1 MSDELKSQSLFEGH
15 DSMAKPPAEVRFPGD
30 KNRRRRVRVR
40 GIKQASKEIQRRLE
54 RSLDSLLEDPEA
66 FMPEIVGDLGKVS
79 IFGSK
84 DPMALTLKEV
94 GVVSSKR
101 NDVRWLKKRMS
112 KRGGGDVSRSLA
124 GSLAAASEE
133 DLSTVSVF
141 KSDVYGNASYLKRG
155 TGRPGH
161 LVGIQNFNHPRLR
174 LLVWDDHAKA
184 GQFFFSWDGGFVFTG
199 FEPTP
204 PTEWV
209 SWTLDNTSVDLQGEG
224 CKWSTGLDEETV
236 RSDSM
241 TKEGWL
247 RLVFSDGTKV
257 GLSQSALAKT
267 DEPMAR
273 SIAVSMMPPNKL
285 GEVCEA
291 TWMWR
296 PEGWPEEAPI
306 PEAGQERLDEILQT
320 WLKMSLEDAT
330 LTRACRASVLN
341 SIDDGYVVG
350 TNWFSP
356 EDREGFLDHMSGTI
370 DERKSLACI
379 LDTLEGGIH
388 VRADGVV
395 LDVEEKVVRLED
407 SSCHPVLVSLW
418 PEYGMSILEDIFG
431 VTGHEAKSI
440 HERQAK
446 RKQGFGAFLRELND
460 SLSTAKRLD
469 RLPWESSE
477 LPGPLSF
484 ADRLVRKAADEGVA
498 STVSMARKG
507 KGLDSSMGWA
517 WLVVHEKTESDSWR
531 FDEESRDKG
540 GDWVPALRA
549 LWDAAVSLLLEDDM
563 ESESDYVSSMEW
575 LAEVSGSGSISQSK
589 E

>member
-1 MSDELKSQSLFEGH
+1 
-15 DSMAKPPAEVRFPGD
+15 MAKPPAEVRFPGD
-30 KNRRRRVRVR
+30 KNRRRKLRVR
-40 GIKQASKEIQRRLE
+40 GIKQASREIQKRLE
-54 RSLDSLLEDPEA
+54 KTLDLLLDDPEA
-66 FMPEIVGDLGKVS
+66 FMPEIIGNLGKVS
-79 IFGSK
+79 FFGPK
-84 DPMALTLKEV
+84 DPMAMTLKEV
-94 GVVSSKR
+94 GIVSSKR

-112 KRGGGDVSRSLA
+112 KRSGGDVARSLA

-141 KSDVYGNASYLKRG
+141 KSEVYGNASYLKRG
-155 TGRPGH
+155 SGRPGH
-161 LVGIQNFNHPRLR
+161 LVGIQNFNHPKLR

-184 GQFFFSWDGGFVFTG
+184 GQYFFSWDGGFFFTG
-199 FEPTP
+199 FEPNP
-204 PTEWV
+204 PPEWV
-209 SWTLDNTSVDLQGEG
+209 NWTLDNTSVELQGED
-224 CKWSTGLDEETV
+224 CKWSTGLDEGTV
-236 RSDSM
+236 RNDSI

-247 RLVFSDGTKV
+247 RLKFSDGTKV

-296 PEGWPEEAPI
+296 PEGWPEGDALPQE
-306 PEAGQERLDEILQT
+306 GQERLDEILQT
-320 WLKMSLEDAT
+320 WLKMSLEDGA
-330 LTRACRASVLN
+330 LTRACRASILN
-341 SIDDGYVVG
+341 SISHGYVVG

-356 EDREGFLDHMSGTI
+356 DDREGFLNHMSGTN
-370 DERKSLACI
+370 DERRSLACI
-379 LDTLEGGIH
+379 LDTLTGGIH
-388 VRADGVV
+388 VRTDGVV

-418 PEYGMSILEDIFG
+418 PDHGMSILEKIFG
-431 VTGHEAKSI
+431 VTGDDAKSI
-440 HERQAK
+440 HDRQSK

-460 SLSTAKRLD
+460 SLSTAKKLN
-469 RLPWESSE
+469 RLPWDSSD
-477 LPGPLSF
+477 LPSPLSF
-484 ADRLVRKAADEGVA
+484 ADSLVRKAADEGLA

-549 LWDAAVSLLLEDDM
+549 LWDAATSLLLEDDM
-563 ESESDYVSSMEW
+563 ESVSDYVSSMEW
-575 LAEVSGSGSISQSK
+575 LAEVSGSWPISRSK

>member
-1 MSDELKSQSLFEGH
+1 
-15 DSMAKPPAEVRFPGD
+15 MAKPPAEVRFPGD
-30 KNRRRRVRVR
+30 KNRRRKLRVR
-40 GIKQASKEIQRRLE
+40 GIKQASREIQKRLE
-54 RSLDSLLEDPEA
+54 KTLDPLLDDPEA
-66 FMPEIVGDLGKVS
+66 FMPEIIGDLGKVGF
-79 IFGSK
+79 FGSK
-84 DPMALTLKEV
+84 DPMAMTLKEV
-94 GVVSSKR
+94 GIVSSKR

-112 KRGGGDVSRSLA
+112 KRSGGDVSRSLA

-141 KSDVYGNASYLKRG
+141 KSEVYGNASYLKRG
-155 TGRPGH
+155 SGRPGH
-161 LVGIQNFNHPRLR
+161 LVGIQNFNHPKLR

-184 GQFFFSWDGGFVFTG
+184 GQYFFSWDGGFVFTG
-199 FEPTP
+199 FEPKP
-204 PTEWV
+204 PSEWV
-209 SWTLDNTSVDLQGEG
+209 SWTLDNTSVDLQGED
-224 CKWSTGLDEETV
+224 CKWSTGLDEATV
-236 RSDSM
+236 RSDSI

-247 RLVFSDGTKV
+247 RLKFSDGTKV

-296 PEGWPEEAPI
+296 PEGWPEEDALPQ
-306 PEAGQERLDEILQT
+306 EGQVRLDEILQT
-320 WLKMSLEDAT
+320 WLKMSLEDGA
-330 LTRACRASVLN
+330 LTRACRASILN
-341 SIDDGYVVG
+341 SISRGYVVG

-356 EDREGFLDHMSGTI
+356 DNREGFLNHMSGTN
-370 DERKSLACI
+370 DERRSLACI
-379 LDTLEGGIH
+379 LDTLTGGIH
-388 VRADGVV
+388 VRSDGVV
-395 LDVEEKVVRLED
+395 LDVEERVVRLED

-418 PEYGMSILEDIFG
+418 PDHGMSILEKIFG
-431 VTGHEAKSI
+431 VTGDEAKSI
-440 HERQAK
+440 HDRQSK

-460 SLSTAKRLD
+460 SLSTAKKLD
-469 RLPWESSE
+469 RLPWKSSD
-477 LPGPLSF
+477 LPSPLSF
-484 ADRLVRKAADEGVA
+484 ADSLVRKAADEGLA

-517 WLVVHEKTESDSWR
+517 WVVVHEKTESDSWR

-549 LWDAAVSLLLEDDM
+549 LWDAATSLLLEDDM
-563 ESESDYVSSMEW
+563 ESVSDYVTSMEW
-575 LAEVSGSGSISQSK
+575 LAEVSGSGPISRSK

>member
-1 MSDELKSQSLFEGH
+1 
-15 DSMAKPPAEVRFPGD
+15 MAKPPAEVRFPGD
-30 KNRRRRVRVR
+30 KNRRRKLRVR
-40 GIKQASKEIQRRLE
+40 GIKQASREIQKRLE
-54 RSLDSLLEDPEA
+54 KTLDLLLDDPEA
-66 FMPEIVGDLGKVS
+66 FMPEIIGNLGKVS
-79 IFGSK
+79 FFGPK
-84 DPMALTLKEV
+84 DPMAMTLKEV
-94 GVVSSKR
+94 GIVSSKR
-101 NDVRWLKKRMS
+101 NDVRWLKKWMS
-112 KRGGGDVSRSLA
+112 KRSGGDVARSLA

-141 KSDVYGNASYLKRG
+141 KSEVYGNASYLKRG
-155 TGRPGH
+155 SGRPGH
-161 LVGIQNFNHPRLR
+161 LVGIQNFNHPKLR

-184 GQFFFSWDGGFVFTG
+184 GQYFFSWDGGFVFTG
-199 FEPTP
+199 FEPNP
-204 PTEWV
+204 PPEWV
-209 SWTLDNTSVDLQGEG
+209 NWTLDNTSVELQGED
-224 CKWSTGLDEETV
+224 CKWSTGLDEGTV
-236 RSDSM
+236 RNDSI

-247 RLVFSDGTKV
+247 RLKFSDGTKV

-296 PEGWPEEAPI
+296 PEGWPEGDALPQE
-306 PEAGQERLDEILQT
+306 GQERLDEILQT
-320 WLKMSLEDAT
+320 WLKMSLEDGA
-330 LTRACRASVLN
+330 LTRACRASILN
-341 SIDDGYVVG
+341 SISHGYVVG

-356 EDREGFLDHMSGTI
+356 DDREGFLNHMSGTN
-370 DERKSLACI
+370 DERRSLACI
-379 LDTLEGGIH
+379 LDTLTGGIH
-388 VRADGVV
+388 VRTDGVV

-418 PEYGMSILEDIFG
+418 PDHGMSILEKIFG
-431 VTGHEAKSI
+431 VTGDDAKSI
-440 HERQAK
+440 HDRQSK

-460 SLSTAKRLD
+460 SLSTAKKLN
-469 RLPWESSE
+469 RLPWDSSD
-477 LPGPLSF
+477 LPSPLSF
-484 ADRLVRKAADEGVA
+484 ADSLVRKAADEGLA

-549 LWDAAVSLLLEDDM
+549 LWDAATSLLLEDDM
-563 ESESDYVSSMEW
+563 ESVSDYVSSMEW
-575 LAEVSGSGSISQSK
+575 LAEVSGSGPISRSK

>member
-1 MSDELKSQSLFEGH
+1 
-15 DSMAKPPAEVRFPGD
+15 MAKPPAEVRFPGD
-30 KNRRRRVRVR
+30 KNRRRKLRVR
-40 GIKQASKEIQRRLE
+40 GIKQASREIQKRLE
-54 RSLDSLLEDPEA
+54 KTLDLLLDDPEA
-66 FMPEIVGDLGKVS
+66 FMPEIIGNLGKVS
-79 IFGSK
+79 FFGPK
-84 DPMALTLKEV
+84 DPMAMTLKEV
-94 GVVSSKR
+94 GIVSSKR

-112 KRGGGDVSRSLA
+112 KRSGGDVARSLA

-141 KSDVYGNASYLKRG
+141 KSEVYGNASYLKRG
-155 TGRPGH
+155 SGRPGH
-161 LVGIQNFNHPRLR
+161 LVGIQNFNHPKLR

-184 GQFFFSWDGGFVFTG
+184 GQYFFSWDGGFVFTG
-199 FEPTP
+199 FEPNP
-204 PTEWV
+204 PPEWV
-209 SWTLDNTSVDLQGEG
+209 NWTLDNTSVELQGED
-224 CKWSTGLDEETV
+224 CKWSTGLDEGTV
-236 RSDSM
+236 RNDSI

-247 RLVFSDGTKV
+247 RLKFSDGTKV

-296 PEGWPEEAPI
+296 PEGWPEGDALPQE
-306 PEAGQERLDEILQT
+306 GQERLDEILQT
-320 WLKMSLEDAT
+320 WLKMSLEDGA
-330 LTRACRASVLN
+330 LTRACRASILN
-341 SIDDGYVVG
+341 SISHGYVVG

-356 EDREGFLDHMSGTI
+356 DDREGFLNHMSGTN
-370 DERKSLACI
+370 DERRSLACI
-379 LDTLEGGIH
+379 LDTLTGGIH
-388 VRADGVV
+388 VRTDGVV

-418 PEYGMSILEDIFG
+418 PDHGMSILEKIFG
-431 VTGHEAKSI
+431 VTGDDAKSI
-440 HERQAK
+440 HDRQSK

-460 SLSTAKRLD
+460 SLRTAKKLD
-469 RLPWESSE
+469 RLPWDSSD
-477 LPGPLSF
+477 LPSPLSF
-484 ADRLVRKAADEGVA
+484 ADSLVRKAADEGLA

-549 LWDAAVSLLLEDDM
+549 LWDAATSLLLEDDM
-563 ESESDYVSSMEW
+563 ESVSDYVSSMEW
-575 LAEVSGSGSISQSK
+575 LAEVSGSGPISRSK

>member
-1 MSDELKSQSLFEGH
+1 
-15 DSMAKPPAEVRFPGD
+15 MAKPPAEVRFPGD
-30 KNRRRRVRVR
+30 KNRRRKLRVR
-40 GIKQASKEIQRRLE
+40 GIKQASREIQKRLE
-54 RSLDSLLEDPEA
+54 KTLDLLLDDPEA
-66 FMPEIVGDLGKVS
+66 FMPEIIGDLGKVGF
-79 IFGSK
+79 FGSK
-84 DPMALTLKEV
+84 DPMAMTLKEV
-94 GVVSSKR
+94 GIVSSKR

-112 KRGGGDVSRSLA
+112 KRSGGDVSRSLA

-141 KSDVYGNASYLKRG
+141 KSEVYGNASYLKRG
-155 TGRPGH
+155 SGRPGH
-161 LVGIQNFNHPRLR
+161 LVGIQNFNHPKLR

-184 GQFFFSWDGGFVFTG
+184 GQYFFSWDGGFVFTG
-199 FEPTP
+199 FEPKP
-204 PTEWV
+204 PSEWV
-209 SWTLDNTSVDLQGEG
+209 SWTLDNTSVDLQGED
-224 CKWSTGLDEETV
+224 CKWSNGLDEATV
-236 RSDSM
+236 RSDSI

-247 RLVFSDGTKV
+247 RLKFSDGTKV

-296 PEGWPEEAPI
+296 PEGWPEEDALPQ
-306 PEAGQERLDEILQT
+306 EGQVRLDEILQT
-320 WLKMSLEDAT
+320 WLKMSLEDGA
-330 LTRACRASVLN
+330 LTRACRASILN
-341 SIDDGYVVG
+341 SISRGYVVG

-356 EDREGFLDHMSGTI
+356 DDREGFLNHMSGTN
-370 DERKSLACI
+370 DERRSLACI
-379 LDTLEGGIH
+379 LDTLSGGIH
-388 VRADGVV
+388 VRSDGVV
-395 LDVEEKVVRLED
+395 LDVEERVVRLED

-418 PEYGMSILEDIFG
+418 PDHGMSILEKIFG
-431 VTGHEAKSI
+431 VTGDEAKSI
-440 HERQAK
+440 HDRQSK

-460 SLSTAKRLD
+460 SLSTAKKLD
-469 RLPWESSE
+469 RLPWKSSD
-477 LPGPLSF
+477 LPSPLSF
-484 ADRLVRKAADEGVA
+484 ADSLVRKAADEGLA

-549 LWDAAVSLLLEDDM
+549 LWDAATSLLLEDDM
-563 ESESDYVSSMEW
+563 ESVSDYVSSMEW
-575 LAEVSGSGSISQSK
+575 LAEVSGSGPISRSK

>member
-1 MSDELKSQSLFEGH
+1 
-15 DSMAKPPAEVRFPGD
+15 MAKPPAEVRFPGD
-30 KNRRRRVRVR
+30 KNRRRKLRVR
-40 GIKQASKEIQRRLE
+40 GIKQASREIQKRLE
-54 RSLDSLLEDPEA
+54 KTLDLLLDDPEA
-66 FMPEIVGDLGKVS
+66 FMPEIIGDLGKVS
-79 IFGSK
+79 FFGSK
-84 DPMALTLKEV
+84 DPMAMTLKEV
-94 GVVSSKR
+94 GIVSSKR

-112 KRGGGDVSRSLA
+112 KRSGGDVSRSLA

-141 KSDVYGNASYLKRG
+141 KSEVYGNASYLKRG
-155 TGRPGH
+155 SGRPGH
-161 LVGIQNFNHPRLR
+161 LVGIQNFNHPKLR

-184 GQFFFSWDGGFVFTG
+184 GQYFFSWEGGFVFTG
-199 FEPTP
+199 FEPNP
-204 PTEWV
+204 PPEWV
-209 SWTLDNTSVDLQGEG
+209 SWTLDNTSVDLQGED

-236 RSDSM
+236 RSDSI

-247 RLVFSDGTKV
+247 RLEFLDGTKV

-296 PEGWPEEAPI
+296 PEGWPEEDALPQ
-306 PEAGQERLDEILQT
+306 EGQERLDEILQT
-320 WLKMSLEDAT
+320 WLKMSLEDGA
-330 LTRACRASVLN
+330 LTRACRTSILN
-341 SIDDGYVVG
+341 SISHGYVVG

-356 EDREGFLDHMSGTI
+356 DDREGFLNHMSGTN
-370 DERKSLACI
+370 DERRSLACI
-379 LDTLEGGIH
+379 LDGLTGGIH
-388 VRADGVV
+388 VRSDGVV

-418 PEYGMSILEDIFG
+418 PDYGMSILESIFG
-431 VTGHEAKSI
+431 VTGDDAKAI
-440 HERQAK
+440 HDRQSK

-460 SLSTAKRLD
+460 SLRTAKKLD
-469 RLPWESSE
+469 RLPWNSSD
-477 LPGPLSF
+477 LPSPLSF
-484 ADRLVRKAADEGVA
+484 ADQLVRKAADEGLA

-517 WLVVHEKTESDSWR
+517 WLVVHDKTESDSWR

-549 LWDAAVSLLLEDDM
+549 LWDAAISLLVEDDM
-563 ESESDYVSSMEW
+563 ESVSDYVSSMEW
-575 LAEVSGSGSISQSK
+575 LAEVSGSGPLSRSK
-589 E
+589 Q